1 MENIDRLAKLPLY
14 EKLSVIKRNQAF
26 RRYALSYKA
35 GLVEQKVPIV
45 QLETSR
51 SSITDLFS
59 DLFNETKGFKDKVT
73 VKVLLEKCELS
84 GEIDFPPVYFNS
96 LAETGINHRSRLET
110 SFHEVL
116 YRIDV
121 WINK

>member
-1 MENIDRLAKLPLY
+1 M
-14 EKLSVIKRNQAF
+14 
-26 RRYALSYKA
+26 
-35 GLVEQKVPIV
+35 
-45 QLETSR
+45 
-51 SSITDLFS
+51 FS

-96 LAETGINHRSRLET
+96 LVETRINHRSRLET

-121 WINK
+121 WINEGSGWNVETIESQYINISTYRPLSRSSYMDLLVE